1 MPQLKKP
8 ITPNFWFNT
17 PEDVQAAVEHYVSV
31 FPNSKITNHSVLH
44 HTPTPGGDT
53 HVYAFELNGQPYM
66 AINGGDLFK
75 FTEAMSLM
83 VICETQ
89 EDIDYYWS
97 KLSAVPE
104 SEQCGWCKDKWGVTW
119 QITPDFLNEVMASG
133 DKDKVEKM
141 TQAFMP
147 MKKIIL
153 ADLKKAVE

>member
-1 MPQLKKP
+1 MKP
-8 ITPNFWFNT
+8 ITPNLWFNT
-17 PEDVQAAVEHYVSV
+17 PEDVQAAVEYYVSV

-53 HVYAFELNGQPYM
+53 HVYVFELNGQPYM
-66 AINGGDLFK
+66 AINGGDIFK
-75 FTEAMSLM
+75 FTEAISLM

-119 QITPDFLNEVMASG
+119 QVTPAYMNEVMSSG
-133 DKDKVEKM
+133 DAEKVERM

-147 MKKIIL
+147 MKKIVI